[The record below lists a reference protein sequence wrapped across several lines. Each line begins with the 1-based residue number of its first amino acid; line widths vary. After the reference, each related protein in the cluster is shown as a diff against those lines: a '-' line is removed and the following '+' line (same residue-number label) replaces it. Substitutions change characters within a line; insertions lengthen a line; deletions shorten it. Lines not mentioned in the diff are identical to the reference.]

1 MAGSTPTP
9 DHTDPRVE
17 EDLRAVERD
26 EERLREVEADLAR
39 DTERLDRD
47 LHRKSPAPR
56 THAVEMN
63 YHPLTLTGDALTGAE
78 IKDQAITA
86 GVPNI
91 KKNFH
96 LTVERAGN
104 ETEHTIGDHET
115 WHVKDHDCFTA
126 VKPDDNS

>member
-1 MAGSTPTP
+1 
-9 DHTDPRVE
+9 
-17 EDLRAVERD
+17 
-26 EERLREVEADLAR
+26 
-39 DTERLDRD
+39 
-47 LHRKSPAPR
+47 
-56 THAVEMN
+56 MN
-63 YHPLTLTGDALTGAE
+63 YHPLTLTGDSLTGAE

-115 WHVKDHDCFTA
+115 WHVHDHDCFTA